1 LSFAFVFLLIPL
13 YLQPPAVEYITR
25 GEVSD
30 KLDIYAFAIVLVE
43 LLTSRGG
50 SEVAKLHS
58 DEPDLFADMAQYVD
72 ARAGEWPAATVA
84 AIAAIAEQ
92 CIAHHVRSR
101 PTASEVVPR
110 LQVLL

>member
-1 LSFAFVFLLIPL
+1 M
-13 YLQPPAVEYITR
+13 TR

-30 KLDIYAFAIVLVE
+30 KLDVYAFAIVLVE
-43 LLTSRGG
+43 LLTSKCGG
-50 SEVAKLHS
+50 EVAKLHS

-84 AIAAIAEQ
+84 ELAAIAAQ

-101 PTASEVVPR
+101 PPARAVVPR
-110 LQVLL
+110 LEALLG